1 VFAFGIVECNRAA
14 VPPQPVCALIFI
26 SSHFSGERMANNLL
40 QKWAG
45 KWALITGASAGIGLE
60 IAKQLAAGGANLVL
74 TARRTDRLE
83 HLASEVSSKYGVR
96 VEVFAADLAEPGAP
110 STIHAFTA
118 GRRLEI
124 EFLVNNAGFGA
135 FGYIHEIDSTRLAE
149 MIQVN
154 CAGVVVLTQ
163 LYAREMIA
171 RRRGDI
177 LIVSSVA
184 AFQPVPFTSVY
195 AATKAFDLLFSEG
208 IAEELRPFGVNVCA
222 LCPGS
227 TTTEFQSV
235 ARQPDRAFRSP
246 ETAEKVARVG
256 LEGMAQG
263 KTYVISGGK
272 NWLMVQAE
280 RLSPRRF
287 IASMAGKVMR
297 PPSA

>member
-1 VFAFGIVECNRAA
+1 ME
-14 VPPQPVCALIFI
+14 
-26 SSHFSGERMANNLL
+26 NNSV

-45 KWALITGASAGIGLE
+45 KWALVTGASAGIGLE
-60 IAKQLAAGGANLVL
+60 IARQLAAAGTNLVL

-83 HLASEVSSKYGVR
+83 HLAAELSSKHSVR
-96 VEVFAADLAEPGAP
+96 VEVFAADLAESGAP
-110 STIHAFTA
+110 ATIHAFTT
-118 GRRLEI
+118 GRCLEI
-124 EFLVNNAGFGA
+124 ELLVNNAGFGA
-135 FGYIHEIDSTRLAE
+135 FGYIHEIDPARLSE

-154 CAGVVVLTQ
+154 CTSVAALTQ
-163 LYAREMIA
+163 LYARGMIA
-171 RRRGDI
+171 RRHGDI

-184 AFQPVPFTSVY
+184 AFQPVPFNSAY

-235 ARQPDRAFRSP
+235 ARQPDRTFRSP

-263 KTYVISGGK
+263 KTYVISGSK

-287 IASMAGKVMR
+287 TASMAAKVMH
-297 PPSA
+297 PPSP